1 MTTLEI
7 LKGARELISRPGGHT
22 QGAMARTAMGIPIDP
37 WDPEA
42 TCHCDLGALEAV
54 CRDVT
59 SRPFLHAASA
69 LRAAA
74 RQLTG
79 DRNIMVSGY
88 NDEHNQAEN
97 VALYDLAIRIVQ
109 QHGEPFHADT
119 KT

>member
-7 LKGARELISRPGGHT
+7 LNGARELISRPNGHT
-22 QGAMARTAMGIPIDP
+22 LGAMARNADGIPVDP

-59 SRPFLHAASA
+59 SRPFLHATSA

-79 DRNIMVSGY
+79 DRNMMVSGY

-97 VALYDLAIRIVQ
+97 IALYDLAIRIVQ
-109 QHGEPFHADT
+109 QHGEPPDAGT
-119 KT
+119 ET